1 MISFGVQAQR
11 LVKRKLYKPA
21 RRKRLVSVAKVR
33 VNKAPFYSQGNIF
46 ISSADNKLL
55 AHFILRNNNINK
67 VALVG
72 ANITLNGKKINMTNV
87 AGEYKG
93 FAPLLKNNLGQYKVN
108 LRIVTGNKRI
118 LTAHGTVKA
127 LLHMHI
133 SNIFPKQP
141 NKIDVGSPVRITWT
155 GVKQPVTLK
164 ITNTSNKHL
173 IYEKVINKVGITL
186 PVNVIPRRRT
196 VKIKVSVPVIKLQY
210 NQATQAGSKL
220 NIHVKA
226 VKVLHTFG

>member
-11 LVKRKLYKPA
+11 LVKRKFYKPA
-21 RRKRLVSVAKVR
+21 KHKRLISAVKVK

-46 ISSADNKLL
+46 ISSEGNKLL
-55 AHFILRNNNINK
+55 AHFILRNNNVDK

-72 ANITLNGKKINMTNV
+72 ANITINGKKINTTNV

-93 FAPLLKNNLGQYKVN
+93 FVPLPKNNSGQYKIS
-108 LRIVTGNKRI
+108 LKIITKNKRI
-118 LTAHGTVKA
+118 LTAHGTVKSM
-127 LLHMHI
+127 LHMQI

-155 GVKQPVTLK
+155 GITQPVTLQ
-164 ITNTSNKHL
+164 ITNVLNNHL
-173 IYEKVINKVGITL
+173 IYKKVINKTAITL
-186 PVNVIPRRRT
+186 PVNIIPRRKT
-196 VKIKVSVPVIKLQY
+196 VKIKVSVPVIRLKY
-210 NQATQAGSKL
+210 NQATQSGSKL